1 MRGEMRVLSVAVV
14 VYDSV
19 LTVSQDLINKSVSFS
34 GRSLCPSLIVIQ
46 LDNLDNF
53 ITQHTTAC

>member
-46 LDNLDNF
+46 LD
-53 ITQHTTAC
+53 TACIQSLALFIPW